1 MVAIGTCAVISN
13 LPPIEGTKKP
23 NQTSCVWGHF
33 ILLEGERAECKYYGQ
48 TYAARSKTCGTTNLR
63 NHLEIWFKKY
73 IYSRTKKEDKTQMT
87 LAFKPKKCDDVD
99 GTNSNS
105 IIVVSYNESMC
116 REALARIII
125 VEELPYKFVEHDGF
139 RYYSHV
145 LQPNFTVLTR
155 TTFALDF
162 IQWKGPG

>member
-1 MVAIGTCAVISN
+1 
-13 LPPIEGTKKP
+13 
-23 NQTSCVWGHF
+23 
-33 ILLEGERAECKYYGQ
+33 
-48 TYAARSKTCGTTNLR
+48 
-63 NHLEIWFKKY
+63 
-73 IYSRTKKEDKTQMT
+73 MT

-139 RYYSHV
+139 RHYSHV
-145 LQPNFTVLTR
+145 LQPNFTIPTR

-162 IQWKGPG
+162 IQWKGPGQVEIFFGNSTRRISLTIDTWISIQNINYMCRTAHFIDDDRNITKEF